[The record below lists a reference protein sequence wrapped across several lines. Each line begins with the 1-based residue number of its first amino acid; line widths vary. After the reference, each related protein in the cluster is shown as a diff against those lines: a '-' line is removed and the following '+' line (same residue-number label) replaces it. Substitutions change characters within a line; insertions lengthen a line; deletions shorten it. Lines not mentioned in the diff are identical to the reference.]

1 LKSPQ
6 LLKKK
11 IFFCTKCKIFYN
23 QFLVF
28 GFVFVLWFG
37 LFCLFC
43 FCFLFKLS
51 LRYQNVHTHIFGL
64 TGHFSQVVWKDSKEI
79 GVGRSKTKDG
89 KIVVVTNYRPAGNIT
104 GSYTTNVLPSAESTN
119 YGKTGNI
126 SIVLV

>member
-1 LKSPQ
+1 M
-6 LLKKK
+6 
-11 IFFCTKCKIFYN
+11 
-23 QFLVF
+23 
-28 GFVFVLWFG
+28 
-37 LFCLFC
+37 
-43 FCFLFKLS
+43 
-51 LRYQNVHTHIFGL
+51 

-126 SIVLV
+126 SIVLGFKTITDPGVGQIASYYAVTKNPFATKETVCP